1 MSDQWCTSYKR
12 LFWVTFAAWSLITSR
27 CSWVAASCGGIL
39 KSTWMCLLWNAC
51 ETESPTVPILSQPVK
66 SSPIFP
72 TCSPHFILCDL
83 SGLGSESYPTMQ
95 LTSTS
100 GSRGNGERGHFK
112 GLSGIQRIEK
122 QLRSTVKVSP
132 YPNRCDTTPLVPHA
146 RALVPLVYSSTPLH
160 LQPHLPPI
168 APPLQ
173 ERAASAKI
181 LLPSALAWHVSVCL
195 SHPHTRLLT
204 HCFAHTHS
212 CTGGAHFSPF
222 QADPPVLHPFFPLT
236 HTIWSMS
243 LLSLTVQYP
252 CRASALVKSAL
263 PVIHSSW

>member
-168 APPLQ
+168 APPYRKEL
-173 ERAASAKI
+173 
-181 LLPSALAWHVSVCL
+181 LLPKSCCPQHSRGTSLSVS
-195 SHPHTRLLT
+195 HTHTHACLLT
-204 HCFAHTHS
+204 ALRTRTRARGGTFFSFPSWSSCASSLFPSHTHHLVNELIVFDS
-212 CTGGAHFSPF
+212 SVSMQSLCFS
-222 QADPPVLHPFFPLT
+222 
-236 HTIWSMS
+236 
-243 LLSLTVQYP
+243 
-252 CRASALVKSAL
+252 
-263 PVIHSSW
+263 